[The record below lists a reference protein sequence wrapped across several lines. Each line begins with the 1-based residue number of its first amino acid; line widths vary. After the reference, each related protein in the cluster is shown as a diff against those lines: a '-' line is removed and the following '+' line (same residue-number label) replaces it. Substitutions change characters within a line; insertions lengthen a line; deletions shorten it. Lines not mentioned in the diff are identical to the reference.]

1 MPSHRTL
8 TGNVGLFA
16 VSGLALVATSASAPV
31 EITHSPKAQ
40 RELAKALAGR
50 TAGRPVQCMYN
61 FPAAKMQVIDDWT
74 ILFRNRDTIY
84 VQNPP
89 GGCRNIGF
97 PGYTLVTR
105 QIGIN
110 QLCNGDIA
118 YLRQVSTGN
127 GGGSCIFGPFT
138 PYTKPK

>member
-1 MPSHRTL
+1 MPSLRGL
-8 TGNVGLFA
+8 MGNVGLVA
-16 VSGLALVATSASAPV
+16 ASGLALVATGASAPV
-31 EITHSPKAQ
+31 EITHNPKAQ
-40 RELAKALAGR
+40 KELAKALAGR

-74 ILFRNRDTIY
+74 ILFRNGGTIY

-89 GGCRNIGF
+89 GGCRNVGF

-118 YLRQVSTGN
+118 YLRQLSTGT